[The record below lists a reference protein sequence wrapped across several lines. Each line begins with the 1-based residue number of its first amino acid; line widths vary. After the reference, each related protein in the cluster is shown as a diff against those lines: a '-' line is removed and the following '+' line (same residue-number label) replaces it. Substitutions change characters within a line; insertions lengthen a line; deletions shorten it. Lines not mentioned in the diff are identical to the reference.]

1 MADAIAPFVFLV
13 DLRLRFTIDNPH
25 EVLAVAAHAVEL
37 YTRLLEA
44 WNARDA
50 DAFAS
55 LFTADASVVG
65 FDGSLMNGAA
75 QIASELRAI
84 FAHHQTASYVAKVRE
99 VRQLDSRTFLLRAVV
114 GMAPPGKA
122 ELNPAVNAI
131 QSLVIVESAAEQKI
145 TLLQNTP
152 AAFHGR
158 PQLAENL
165 THELTDVLRGG
176 NVVVI

>member
-1 MADAIAPFVFLV
+1 MAAS
-13 DLRLRFTIDNPH
+13 
-25 EVLAVAAHAVEL
+25 AVEL

-55 LFTADASVVG
+55 LFTANASVVG
-65 FDGSLMNGAA
+65 FDGSQMDGTV
-75 QIASELRAI
+75 QIASELQAI

-99 VRQLDSRTFLLRAVV
+99 VRQLDSRTFLLRAIV
-114 GMAPPGKA
+114 GMTPPGKA

-131 QSLVIVESAAEQKI
+131 QSLVIVESEAGQKI
-145 TLLQNTP
+145 ALLQNTP

-158 PQLAENL
+158 PQLAEDL
-165 THELTDVLRGG
+165 THELTDVLSSGK
-176 NVVVI
+176 VVVI

>member
-1 MADAIAPFVFLV
+1 
-13 DLRLRFTIDNPH
+13 
-25 EVLAVAAHAVEL
+25 VAASAVEL

-55 LFTADASVVG
+55 LFTANASVVG
-65 FDGSLMNGAA
+65 FDGSQMDGTV
-75 QIASELRAI
+75 QIASELQAI

-99 VRQLDSRTFLLRAVV
+99 VRQLDSRTFLLRAIV
-114 GMAPPGKA
+114 GMTPPGKA

-131 QSLVIVESAAEQKI
+131 QSLVIVESAAGQKI
-145 TLLQNTP
+145 ALLQNTP

-158 PQLAENL
+158 PQLAEDL
-165 THELTDVLRGG
+165 THELTDVLSSGK
-176 NVVVI
+176 VVVI

>member
-1 MADAIAPFVFLV
+1 MAAP
-13 DLRLRFTIDNPH
+13 
-25 EVLAVAAHAVEL
+25 AVEL

-55 LFTADASVVG
+55 LVTADAGVVG
-65 FDGSLMNGAA
+65 FDGSQMNGAA

-84 FAHHQTASYVAKVRE
+84 FAQHQTASYVAKVRE

-131 QSLVIVESAAEQKI
+131 QTLVIVGSAAEQKI

-158 PQLAENL
+158 PQLAEDL
-165 THELTDVLRGG
+165 THDLTDVLRSG

>member
-1 MADAIAPFVFLV
+1 MAAS
-13 DLRLRFTIDNPH
+13 
-25 EVLAVAAHAVEL
+25 AVEL

-55 LFTADASVVG
+55 LFTANASVVG
-65 FDGSLMNGAA
+65 FDGSQMDGTV
-75 QIASELRAI
+75 QIASELQAI

-99 VRQLDSRTFLLRAVV
+99 VRQLDSRTFLLRAIV
-114 GMAPPGKA
+114 GMTPPGKT

-131 QSLVIVESAAEQKI
+131 QSLVIVESAAGQKI
-145 TLLQNTP
+145 ALLQNTP

-158 PQLAENL
+158 PQLAEDL
-165 THELTDVLRGG
+165 THELTDVLSSGK
-176 NVVVI
+176 VVVI

>member
-1 MADAIAPFVFLV
+1 
-13 DLRLRFTIDNPH
+13 
-25 EVLAVAAHAVEL
+25 VAAHAVEL

-65 FDGSLMNGAA
+65 FDGSLMNSAA
-75 QIASELRAI
+75 QVASELRAI

-114 GMAPPGKA
+114 GMAPPEKRSSIPPSTRFKA
-122 ELNPAVNAI
+122 W
-131 QSLVIVESAAEQKI
+131 
-145 TLLQNTP
+145 
-152 AAFHGR
+152 
-158 PQLAENL
+158 
-165 THELTDVLRGG
+165 
-176 NVVVI
+176 

>member
-1 MADAIAPFVFLV
+1 MAAS
-13 DLRLRFTIDNPH
+13 
-25 EVLAVAAHAVEL
+25 AVEL

-55 LFTADASVVG
+55 LFTANASVVG
-65 FDGSLMNGAA
+65 FDGSQMDGTV
-75 QIASELRAI
+75 QIASELQAI

-99 VRQLDSRTFLLRAVV
+99 VRQLDSRTFLLRAIV
-114 GMAPPGKA
+114 GMTPPGKA

-131 QSLVIVESAAEQKI
+131 QSLVIVESAAGQKI
-145 TLLQNTP
+145 ALLQNTP

-158 PQLAENL
+158 PQLAEDL
-165 THELTDVLRGG
+165 THELTDVLSSGK
-176 NVVVI
+176 VVVI

>member
-1 MADAIAPFVFLV
+1 
-13 DLRLRFTIDNPH
+13 
-25 EVLAVAAHAVEL
+25 VAASAVEL

-55 LFTADASVVG
+55 LFTANASVVG
-65 FDGSLMNGAA
+65 FDGSQMDGTV
-75 QIASELRAI
+75 QIASELQAI

-99 VRQLDSRTFLLRAVV
+99 VRQLDSRTFLPRAIV
-114 GMAPPGKA
+114 GMTPPGKA

-131 QSLVIVESAAEQKI
+131 QSLVIVESAAGQKI
-145 TLLQNTP
+145 ALLQNTP

-158 PQLAENL
+158 PQLAEDL
-165 THELTDVLRGG
+165 THELTDVLSSGK
-176 NVVVI
+176 VVVI